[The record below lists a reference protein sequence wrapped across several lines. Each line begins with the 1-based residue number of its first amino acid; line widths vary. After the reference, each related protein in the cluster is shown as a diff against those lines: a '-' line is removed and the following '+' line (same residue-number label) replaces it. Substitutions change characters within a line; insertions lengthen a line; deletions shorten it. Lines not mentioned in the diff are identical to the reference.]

1 MTAPT
6 DLTRRE
12 WEIVGLIGRGLTN
25 RQIADE
31 LGLSTRTVEGHVYR
45 AMTKTDCADRTELG
59 RYAPNR

>member
-1 MTAPT
+1 MG
-6 DLTRRE
+6 DRRSHR
-12 WEIVGLIGRGLTN
+12 RGLTN